1 MSMLLPDPR
10 LLPRVA
16 PKNEIIRAVLA
27 RLAETDAAAID
38 RKQAALEGLLRDA
51 LDMDDAQALTVAL
64 QLAPEQT
71 ACRHL

>member
-1 MSMLLPDPR
+1 MSMLLPDPC

-38 RKQAALEGLLRDA
+38 RKQAALEGLLRDRKS
-51 LDMDDAQALTVAL
+51 VV
-64 QLAPEQT
+64 
-71 ACRHL
+71 

>member
-38 RKQAALEGLLRDA
+38 RK
-51 LDMDDAQALTVAL
+51 
-64 QLAPEQT
+64 
-71 ACRHL
+71 